1 MLKLPKISEIKFLKL
16 MIHSFVVVFALTF
29 ITLIGKDLLGWALGH
44 RIEEDVRYVSTGL
57 FMIWLLFALQK
68 DKYKRQNNDC

>member
-1 MLKLPKISEIKFLKL
+1 MKLPRLSEIKFLKL
-16 MIHSFVVVFALTF
+16 MIHSFLVVFALTL
-29 ITLIGKDLLGWALGH
+29 ITLISKDILGWALGH
-44 RIEEDVRYVSTGL
+44 PMEKDVRYVSTGL

>member
-1 MLKLPKISEIKFLKL
+1 MKLPKISEIKFLKL
-16 MIHSFVVVFALTF
+16 MIHSFLVVFTLTL

-44 RIEEDVRYVSTGL
+44 PIEKDVRYVSTGL

-68 DKYKRQNNDC
+68 DKYKRENSDC